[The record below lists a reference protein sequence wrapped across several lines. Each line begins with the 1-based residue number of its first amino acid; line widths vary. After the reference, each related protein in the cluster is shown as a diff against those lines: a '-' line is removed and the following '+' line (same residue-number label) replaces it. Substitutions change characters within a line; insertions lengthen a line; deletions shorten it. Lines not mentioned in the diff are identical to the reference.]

1 MGMIRGPRRRRL
13 HPRRCPIRS
22 PPLSPGHGALLDA
35 LAGEPDPQALPP
47 APLALLPEPP
57 MEGVGAQPP
66 QPPLPPPS
74 LVHQN
79 YSQECE
85 AALNKHINLEL
96 HASYVYLSMAF
107 YFDRQEVAL
116 KHFATFF
123 LWQWREG
130 WEQVQTL
137 MRLQNQRGGHIR
149 LSDIQRP
156 DQSRWESGQMAM
168 KHALQMERM
177 VNQSL
182 LNLFHLATVKNDA
195 HLCNFLEHHHL
206 RQDVRFIRNLA
217 ASVVNLRRLGAP
229 EDSLAEYLFGKLTLG
244 DSNN

>member
-13 HPRRCPIRS
+13 RPRRCPIRS
-22 PPLSPGHGALLDA
+22 PPLSPRRGALLA
-35 LAGEPDPQALPP
+35 FLAGEPDPQALLP

-57 MEGVGAQPP
+57 MEGPPQPP
-66 QPPLPPPS
+66 QPPPPPPPS
-74 LVHQN
+74 LVRQN
-79 YSQECE
+79 YYPECE

-123 LWQWREG
+123 LWQWREE

-137 MRLQNQRGGHIR
+137 MRLQNQRGGRIR
-149 LSDIQRP
+149 LGDIRRP
-156 DQSRWESGQMAM
+156 DRSRWESGRMAM

-182 LNLFHLATVKNDA
+182 LNLFHLATIKNDA
-195 HLCNFLEHHHL
+195 HLCDFLEHHHL

-217 ASVVNLRRLGAP
+217 ASVSNLRKLGAP

-244 DSNN
+244 HSEN

>member
-13 HPRRCPIRS
+13 RPRRCPIRS
-22 PPLSPGHGALLDA
+22 PPLSPRRGALLA
-35 LAGEPDPQALPP
+35 FLAGEPDPQALLP

-57 MEGVGAQPP
+57 TEG
-66 QPPLPPPS
+66 PPPS

-116 KHFATFF
+116 KHLAPFF
-123 LWQWREG
+123 LGQWREG

-137 MRLQNQRGGHIR
+137 MRLQNQRGGRLRLGDIR
-149 LSDIQRP
+149 RP
-156 DQSRWESGQMAM
+156 DRSRWESGQRAM
-168 KHALQMERM
+168 KYALQMERM

-182 LNLFHLATVKNDA
+182 LNLVHLATAKNDA
-195 HLCNFLEHHHL
+195 QLCEFLEHHHL

-217 ASVVNLRRLGAP
+217 ASVVDLRRLGAP
-229 EDSLAEYLFGKLTLG
+229 EESLAEYLFGTLTLG
-244 DSNN
+244 DSSN